1 MKYGTSDVWIM
12 MLKAIYT
19 KLNANSDT
27 FYYTKCKCWQ
37 IVYYLHLSLM

>member
-1 MKYGTSDVWIM
+1 MFKYKMKYDTSDVWIM

-27 FYYTKCKCWQ
+27 FY
-37 IVYYLHLSLM
+37 LH